1 MIRRPPRSTLFPYTT
16 LFRSGCDGLDDREP
30 RRPGAY
36 TVGDAWRGDP
46 RRAATP
52 RAASHAPGVV
62 LGVHPGRSLGT
73 LRGRPARRAGRP
85 GFVRTGRRL
94 AAGTPRGTRLEGRR
108 STPPR
113 CSPQEGGRERGLI
126 LFVNRSGPSEPRAV
140 RVRLAADSVV
150 LLIELGG
157 DRRDDGDRARAVR

>member
-30 RRPGAY
+30 RRPRAY

-62 LGVHPGRSLGT
+62 LGVHPGRSLGK

-94 AAGTPRGTRLEGRR
+94 AAG
-108 STPPR
+108 PR
-113 CSPQEGGRERGLI
+113 CSPQEGGRERALI
-126 LFVNRSGPSEPRAV
+126 LFVDRSPADD
-140 RVRLAADSVV
+140 AAP
-150 LLIELGG
+150 E
-157 DRRDDGDRARAVR
+157 RRDRSL